1 MKKGLRVNTDFTVE
15 VLELEPDGYTP
26 LRDAVGGLIQPVD
39 LSPTLTM
46 WCNEEGKL
54 MGLTPSIIGTHMWE
68 KTFGMTD
75 VIVGDVVF
83 TGGTDEEG
91 ETLGLE
97 PKQLYKLKSLAAE
110 LRSAYEG
117 AVTVVYE

>member
-1 MKKGLRVNTDFTVE
+1 MKKALRVNTDFTTE
-15 VLELEPDGYTP
+15 VLIIEPDGYTP
-26 LRDAVGGLIQPVD
+26 LRHAVGGLIQAVD
-39 LSPTLTM
+39 LSPNMTM

-54 MGLTPSIIGTHMWE
+54 MGLTPSIIGTYMWE

-75 VIVGDVVF
+75 IIVGNVVF
-83 TGGTDEEG
+83 TGGTDEDG